1 MDDIPLVFDFTNAL
15 LKHTKSP
22 NTQRVYY
29 RWIDQFLA
37 DITQMKRTQGGDAR
51 AHRMANLPVKPLK
64 QILTPELLSD
74 WLDTLAEAG
83 HGKQGIDQA
92 RSAVI
97 VLADLMS
104 QSRQFPKKT
113 VDALK
118 KIPTPEVEV
127 APKKDARLLSRDEL
141 MQLIRAA
148 EEIATSPNQQLRNT
162 IMATMLCTMALR
174 REELSVAKWG
184 DLKMVDEKKVILQT
198 DQDYAIEVPSNLL
211 NPLSQW
217 RNNIGKPSTQSP
229 IVRRL
234 WKGGRI
240 AKEGLSPD
248 GVWLVIRDA
257 AEYANLGHVTPDD
270 LRRSI
275 AGGLRD
281 AGVSVEKISQILRH
295 RSLIITERYLRR
307 IPSVENE
314 S

>member
-1 MDDIPLVFDFTNAL
+1 MVFDFTKAL
-15 LKHTKSP
+15 PKHTKSP
-22 NTQRVYY
+22 HTQRAYY
-29 RWIDQFLA
+29 RWIDLFLA
-37 DITQMKRTQGGDAR
+37 DVTQMKRTQGDAR
-51 AHRMANLPVKPLK
+51 AFRMANLPIKPLK

-74 WLDTLAEAG
+74 WLDDLAEAG
-83 HGKQGIDQA
+83 HGKQGLDQA

-104 QSRQFPKKT
+104 QSRQFPKKA
-113 VDALK
+113 VDGLK
-118 KIPTPEVEV
+118 KIPTPDVEDK
-127 APKKDARLLSRDEL
+127 PKKDLRLLSRDEL
-141 MQLIRAA
+141 MQLIRSA

-184 DLKMVDEKKVILQT
+184 DLKIVDEKVILQT
-198 DQDYAIEVPSNLL
+198 DKDHYIEVPSNLL

-229 IVRRL
+229 IVRRI

-248 GVWLVIRDA
+248 GVWMVIRDA
-257 AEYANLGHVTPDD
+257 AQHANLGHVTPDD
-270 LRRSI
+270 LRRSV

-281 AGVSVEKISQILRH
+281 AGVSIEKISQILRH
-295 RSLIITERYLRR
+295 RSLLVTERYLRR
-307 IPSVENE
+307 IPSVEK
-314 S
+314 